1 MGRSGTAA
9 QVALAAVA
17 LVVGPALAG
26 CGDDDADAFKED
38 YNAAVKPLSEA
49 NSQVSG
55 AIDSESDESNAAI
68 AERFQGLAEKTQQT
82 QDNLR
87 ELEPPEDAKE
97 AYDELLGA
105 LKVGTD
111 DLSAVA
117 EAARDSDPAAAR
129 TARDSLEESA
139 EDIQQAERALQR
151 AVDG

>member
-1 MGRSGTAA
+1 MGRSGEAVRVVCVVLAVGAGSAFAA
-9 QVALAAVA
+9 
-17 LVVGPALAG
+17 

-97 AYDELLGA
+97 AYDELLSA

-139 EDIQQAERALQR
+139 EDIQQAETALQR